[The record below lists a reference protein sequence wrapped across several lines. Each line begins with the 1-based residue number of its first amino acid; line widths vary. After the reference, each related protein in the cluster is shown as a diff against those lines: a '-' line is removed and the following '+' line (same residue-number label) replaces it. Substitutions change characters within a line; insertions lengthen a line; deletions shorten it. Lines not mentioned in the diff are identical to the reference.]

1 MLIRITKAPRVAP
14 RVEQEPEQ
22 GEMIRPITTDV
33 ETGSGTDEAGS
44 GTADRTPGTR
54 RRGWTPMIV
63 AIVAIVGVATIVI
76 VADGGSGQA
85 TTTAAA
91 VAGPEVG
98 SQAFLQRLAEQ
109 GYIPQQAVDRELLLL
124 EQAIARGDIPAATL
138 DAPGGTAYHP
148 AELLLLEAV
157 ASGQVPPQALS
168 NELRERER
176 AAPTAHDSGIG
187 VALRGRE
194 RAAPT
199 AHDSGIGVALRGRLL
214 DEARSNAAS
223 TARLEG
229 LADRELGR

>member
-187 VALRGRE
+187 VALRGR
-194 RAAPT
+194 
-199 AHDSGIGVALRGRLL
+199 LL

>member
-1 MLIRITKAPRVAP
+1 MLIRITKAPRV
-14 RVEQEPEQ
+14 EQEPEQ
-22 GEMIRPITTDV
+22 GGMIRPTTTDV
-33 ETGSGTDEAGS
+33 ETGSGTDGAGS
-44 GTADRTPGTR
+44 GTTDRAPGTSR
-54 RRGWTPMIV
+54 GGWTPMIV
-63 AIVAIVGVATIVI
+63 AIVAIIGVATIVI
-76 VADGGSGQA
+76 MNDGGSGQA
-85 TTTAAA
+85 TTTATA

-138 DAPGGTAYHP
+138 GAPGDTVYNP

-168 NELRERER
+168 NEQ
-176 AAPTAHDSGIG
+176 
-187 VALRGRE
+187 
-194 RAAPT
+194 
-199 AHDSGIGVALRGRLL
+199 RGRLL

-229 LADRELGR
+229 LADHEFGR